1 MEPKCV
7 HSCKGLCAALS
18 LAEQKEEAAIGEYR
32 RFAEECDY
40 PDVKIML
47 ERLVF
52 DRQRGLQ
59 ALRDLRA
66 LLTERFA
73 TIDNISDSFA

>member
-7 HSCKGLCAALS
+7 HSCKGLCSALS
-18 LAEQKEEAAIGEYR
+18 LAEQREETAIGEYR

-40 PDVKIML
+40 PDVKVML
-47 ERLVF
+47 ERLVSE
-52 DRQRGLQ
+52 RQRALQ
-59 ALRDLRA
+59 ALRDLQS
-66 LLTERFA
+66 LLTQRFA

>member
-7 HSCKGLCAALS
+7 HSCRGLCTALS
-18 LAEQKEEAAIGEYR
+18 LAEHREQEAIGEYR
-32 RFAEECDY
+32 RFAAECDY

-47 ERLVF
+47 ERLVA
-52 DRQRGLQ
+52 DRERALQ
-59 ALRDLRA
+59 GLRDLRA
-66 LLTERFA
+66 HLVERFA